1 MIGMNFA
8 GGLAVR
14 SGLPRSPSQ
23 LVSHCCGNLQASVAM
38 VKDDDFEATTA
49 MGRMGWM
56 EAGLKICFPLVS
68 QTGTN

>member
-8 GGLAVR
+8 GGLAMR
-14 SGLPRSPSQ
+14 SGLPRSLFPP
-23 LVSHCCGNLQASVAM
+23 VSHCCGSLQASGVMGKGDA
-38 VKDDDFEATTA
+38 FEATTA

>member
-1 MIGMNFA
+1 
-8 GGLAVR
+8 
-14 SGLPRSPSQ
+14 
-23 LVSHCCGNLQASVAM
+23 M
-38 VKDDDFEATTA
+38 VKDDDFGATTD